1 MKSQIITLIS
11 ILVIG
16 ITALFIGLNTPV
28 AAQSYVERGVQSAR
42 GEGQPAEL
50 FGDTGIITSVTNT
63 LLFIVGA
70 LAVIMIIWGGIR
82 YAVSGGNA
90 SAVTAAKN
98 TILYALVGLIIAFL
112 AFAAVN
118 WVLSIFSGGSSGFTN
133 V

>member
-1 MKSQIITLIS
+1 MKSQIITLVS
-11 ILVIG
+11 IATIAVTA
-16 ITALFIGLNTPV
+16 ITVGLNTPV
-28 AAQSYVERGVQSAR
+28 VAQSYLERGIQSAR

-50 FGDTGIITSVTNT
+50 FGDTGVITSVTNT

-82 YAVSGGNA
+82 YAISGGSA

-118 WVLSIFSGGSSGFTN
+118 WVLGVFSGGTSGFTN
-133 V
+133 T

>member
-1 MKSQIITLIS
+1 MKSQIITLTS
-11 ILVIG
+11 LATLL
-16 ITALFIGLNTPV
+16 ITAILIGPSATV
-28 AAQSYVERGVQSAR
+28 SAQNYIERGIQSAR
-42 GEGQPAEL
+42 GEGQPTEL

-112 AFAAVN
+112 SFAAVN
-118 WVLSIFSGGSSGFTN
+118 WVLGVFSGGTSGFTN